1 MSWRDARAKV
11 DSGFYKQKE
20 KSGFETGFAGAADI
34 IASSWMRDA
43 AEEKEEKKRVDAENR
58 AERKRIRASQEKAD
72 AVAKKNKKNALI
84 LAETFTGATAPETV
98 QHFSKQ
104 LSLMDGDV
112 GSVMTSTQNMVDSGR
127 IEFTPPGIE
136 RGEAQGP
143 NIPADPKLVD
153 LGMSVNKDGTTT
165 LPFDPYDDEGKLTG
179 EARPVPDRAFKYG
192 GEDVRRS
199 DLPALKKVGWTE
211 AAQMEQ
217 VFSDRGTPIEGTTG
231 TGPKTVPIEAGVKI
245 TPYGKT
251 PAKIDFDRIKTL
263 EDIELYKLEMN
274 ANGMELSPEL
284 QSIVDNRELVL
295 KGKNLKTK
303 ISTLAGD
310 LDAARN
316 QLQAAE
322 VLQETDT
329 DEYIAIK
336 ALVVSQENNLKP
348 WETILE
354 PNSFVGMDKDQLEQ
368 KRRVAKSLGA
378 PDTKLTVL
386 DAEIEA
392 LGKIVTDIKWS
403 DITESNFEGM
413 AKEYEDKGREADAAL
428 IIEFGKA
435 KQNPPM
441 DITQLDNSSD
451 DLLAILSRETT
462 DPQYKS
468 RIDAVIDQ
476 KKLTA
481 DSTPIEFSK
490 ITKENFEGTALE
502 LDANRPEDAKRVR
515 DYGRILNADTPLTLT
530 ELVKSDD
537 IVLMALQNSQ
547 TNPEYKNTIN
557 KAIRLKAAFKKAE
570 SIEEF
575 NILAY
580 DNAETST
587 IQAIINSNDTAPQ
600 NIVKLQVLL
609 NSRNAQA
616 PKIMAG
622 SETFLVMHMDN
633 GVMKTATTKLTQDG
647 RYVDLSNPTKVVT
660 PAPDTDI
667 INLDLQGGLYDD
679 VVKIQQSIIVPLDTQ
694 REAMA
699 STLESAKK
707 LDDLVNPAMGGDPAI
722 LTVVGGK
729 ITPFFTNLG
738 IEAAT
743 LVDMLNNNG
752 ATVSDVST
760 FVDGAVSKYMA
771 RTGAM
776 NETTKKA
783 SLFQAEKIKLA
794 FAFAASSL
802 GQSNTGLSNKDFENS
817 LKIIDSGQTYATFS
831 SNLKSQANAVVNKT
845 TRDITKFK
853 TSPLIK
859 IIKQT
864 NNSLFSGYDQTAE
877 QYAVSSN
884 LGDAFAW
891 ANGSASPP
899 ISSPPTSSVPTLQ
912 EFLVAAREVNPDF
925 SDAEITVEYNRRYGG
940 SN

>member
-1 MSWRDARAKV
+1 MSWRDARARV

-20 KSGFETGFAGAADI
+20 KSEFETGFTKAADI
-34 IASSWMRDA
+34 IASSWMKDA

-72 AVAKKNKKNALI
+72 AVAKKNKKNAAI
-84 LAETFTGATAPETV
+84 LAETFTGSSSNV
-98 QHFSKQ
+98 QAVTYFQNQ

-127 IEFTPPGIE
+127 IEFTAPSTETVSTPY
-136 RGEAQGP
+136 QGP
-143 NIPADPKLVD
+143 NVPVNAEIKDFGQTLGRNGSSTFADKPDGSAGDEIRLQNLDPIIK
-153 LGMSVNKDGTTT
+153 GNKNNSDIKKQASEMKE
-165 LPFDPYDDEGKLTG
+165 LF
-179 EARPVPDRAFKYG
+179 G
-192 GEDVRRS
+192 GLS
-199 DLPALKKVGWTE
+199 
-211 AAQMEQ
+211 
-217 VFSDRGTPIEGTTG
+217 EGTVLPGELNEETG
-231 TGPKTVPIEAGVKI
+231 DYMGTEEVATEGGVKI

-251 PAKIDFDRIKTL
+251 PAKIDFDKIETL
-263 EDIELYKLEMN
+263 EGIELYKLEMK
-274 ANGMELSPEL
+274 ANGVELSTEL
-284 QSIVDNRELVL
+284 QSIVDNRELLL
-295 KGKNLKTK
+295 KGKSLKAK

-322 VLQETDT
+322 VLQETNT
-329 DEYIAIK
+329 DEYVAIK

-413 AKEYEDKGREADAAL
+413 AKEYEDKGRESDAAL

-441 DITQLDNSSD
+441 NNTQLDKSSD

-468 RIDAVIDQ
+468 RIDAVIAQ
-476 KKLTA
+476 KNLTA
-481 DSTPIEFSK
+481 NSTPIEFSK
-490 ITKENFEGTALE
+490 ITKENFEGRALE
-502 LDANRPEDAKRVR
+502 LDAKRPEDAKRVR
-515 DYGRILNADTPLTLT
+515 DYGRILNADKPLTLI
-530 ELVKSDD
+530 ELVTSDD
-537 IVLMALQNSQ
+537 IVLNALQNSVA
-547 TNPEYKNTIN
+547 TPEYKDLIN
-557 KAIRLKAAFKKAE
+557 KAIRLKDKFERAKR
-570 SIEEF
+570 IEDF
-575 NILAY
+575 NILDY
-580 DNAETST
+580 DNTETST
-587 IQAIINSNDTAPQ
+587 IQAIIGSEGTAPQ

-622 SETFLVMHMDN
+622 SETFVVEYLDN
-633 GVMKTATTKLTQDG
+633 GIIKTATAKLTEDG
-647 RYVDLSNPTKVVT
+647 RYVDLNNPTKVVT
-660 PAPDTDI
+660 PAPDTAV
-667 INLDLQGGLYDD
+667 INLDLNRDLYAD
-679 VVKIQQSIIVPLDTQ
+679 VIKIMASTTVPLDKQ

-707 LDDLVNPAMGGDPAI
+707 LDDLVNPALGGDPAI
-722 LTVVGGK
+722 LTTVGGK
-729 ITPFFTNLG
+729 LTPFMKRVGL
-738 IEAAT
+738 EAAT
-743 LVDMLNNNG
+743 LVDLLNNQG
-752 ATVSDVST
+752 ATVSEVSSY
-760 FVDGAVSKYMA
+760 VDSAVAKYLVRA
-771 RTGAM
+771 GNLTGIA
-776 NETTKKA
+776 KKA
-783 SLFQAEKIKLA
+783 ALFNAEKIKLA
-794 FAFAASSL
+794 FSFAASALDQS
-802 GQSNTGLSNKDFENS
+802 GQGLSNDDFKYS
-817 LKIIDSGQTYATFS
+817 LTVVSSGTTYDEFS
-831 SNLKSQANAVVNKT
+831 SNLRSQTVSIINKT
-845 TRDITKFK
+845 NRKIERFRNNAAINLLK
-853 TSPLIK
+853 TQNPK
-859 IIKQT
+859 
-864 NNSLFSGYDQTAE
+864 LFSGYDQSAE

-899 ISSPPTSSVPTLQ
+899 TSSSPTSSVPTLQ
-912 EFLVAAREVNPDF
+912 EFLVAARDQNPDF